1 MGTNMVMEQVGKEWI
16 QVALDITSGIS
27 DQDRFDRLLST
38 IRQTLN
44 CDASA
49 LLLFRD
55 QQFVP
60 LAINGLSADV
70 LGRRFDVELHPRLE
84 AIARAGDIVRFPSD
98 SDLPDPYDGLIPS
111 HEEEL
116 KVHSCIG
123 LPLMLEDRLIG
134 AVTIDAFDPTQFDN
148 FKNDDLRII
157 SALAASSLNTALLM
171 EKLERSAGIEAS
183 TPRRSHKLSQQV
195 EIIGESQSM
204 LELKAQ
210 VDAVADTDLSVLIMG
225 ETGVGKELVA
235 NALHAQSARADHPL
249 VYLNCAALPESVAES
264 ELFGH
269 VKGAFT
275 GAISNRKGKFELADN
290 GTLFLDEVGE
300 LSLPLQAKLLRALQY
315 GDIQRVGDD
324 RNIKVNVRIIAATNR
339 VMHEEVKEGRFRAD
353 LYHRLSVFPLFVP
366 PLRERDKDI
375 VLLAGFFAERCAHKL
390 AVANISFDARTL
402 SIIQSYPWHGNVREL
417 EHAINRASV
426 IAKSNSQTDQI
437 ILQPGHFNL
446 SGESVGSQNTEYQPD
461 VITDTDM
468 NEYRQLGLKEAVD
481 QFQTQLVESTYLE
494 NNKNLSA
501 TAKQLKVNPGNLH
514 RLMKRLNLK

>member
-1 MGTNMVMEQVGKEWI
+1 MVQVGKEWV

-38 IRQTLN
+38 IRHTLK

-60 LAINGLSADV
+60 LAINGLSEDV
-70 LGRRFDVELHPRLE
+70 LGRRFDIEQHPRLE
-84 AIARAGDIVRFPSD
+84 AIARAGDVVRFPPD
-98 SDLPDPYDGLIPS
+98 SDLPDPYDGLIAN
-111 HEEEL
+111 HDEDL

-123 LPLMLEDRLIG
+123 LPLMLEERLIG
-134 AVTIDAFDPTQFDN
+134 AVTIDAFDPKQFDS
-148 FKNDDLRII
+148 FKNDDLRIV

-171 EKLERSAGIEAS
+171 DQLEKSAGVEVHA
-183 TPRRSHKLSQQV
+183 PRRSRKLSAQG
-195 EIIGESQSM
+195 EIIGQSPSM
-204 LELKAQ
+204 LELKAHI
-210 VDAVADTDLSVLIMG
+210 DAVADTDLSVLIMG

-235 NALHAQSARADHPL
+235 NALHAQSRRSKHPL

-269 VKGAFT
+269 IKGAFT

-300 LSLPLQAKLLRALQY
+300 LSLQLQAKLLRALQY
-315 GDIQRVGDD
+315 GDIQRVGED

-339 VMHEEVKEGRFRAD
+339 VMHEEVKEGNFRAD
-353 LYHRLSVFPLFVP
+353 LYHRLSVFPIFVP
-366 PLRERDKDI
+366 PLREREKDLI
-375 VLLAGFFAERCAHKL
+375 LLAGFFAERCAHKL
-390 AVANISFDARTL
+390 GIANINLAATTL
-402 SIIQSYPWHGNVREL
+402 NVIQSYTWPGNVREL

-426 IAKSNSQTDQI
+426 IAKSISHSDRIT
-437 ILQPGHFNL
+437 LQPNHFNL
-446 SGESVGSQNTEYQPD
+446 SADVFSPQSINTVAEKSVPTDMTEYRD
-461 VITDTDM
+461 F
-468 NEYRQLGLKEAVD
+468 GLKEALD
-481 QFQTQLVESTYLE
+481 HFQTQLVQSAYLE

-501 TAKQLKVNPGNLH
+501 TAKQLKVNSPNLH